1 VNIALGVFSF
11 FAMAYGMRFPDQAG
25 HSLLAASLGALALT
39 VPPLDAPRW
48 RVTLSLS
55 LACLIAAF
63 AAVFLRSALV
73 PLVAFLAIASWF
85 LQDAILY
92 EIEKRGIDGTSGID
106 SQLAS
111 GRGTLEEARHKMF
124 EAENGFRVLT
134 RRFEAVRAFGSSL
147 RFDEVW
153 KDIVNGS
160 RALLDT
166 APLLYIPPL
175 EGGLPS
181 GIHPADAASS
191 GGRAAAPEWQKAL
204 SGERCAGRDA
214 TGRELLWIPLRLGNG
229 KRAVLHLS
237 VAPDA
242 HDPDAV
248 EILTTQVGLLLEK
261 MRLYHEVEVHSRT
274 DLLTGLLH
282 HASFKALLNEEIARA
297 EATDRPLSL
306 VMCDVDHF
314 KAVNDTY
321 GHLVGDQVLVQ
332 IAHRLRDTLR
342 ISDTVSRYGG
352 EEFAMLL
359 PATAAPGAREISE
372 RIRGLIEAM
381 PMIVKTEAAEQ
392 TLKKTISMGCATF
405 PTDAADAATLVEA
418 ADAALYR
425 AKRGGRNRVETA

>member
-1 VNIALGVFSF
+1 LNVALGLLSF
-11 FAMAYGMRFPDQAG
+11 FAFAYGLRFPAQAG
-25 HSLLAASLGALALT
+25 HSILAASLGALALT
-39 VPPLDAPRW
+39 IPSLDAPRW
-48 RVTLSLS
+48 RIRIGVAA
-55 LACLIAAF
+55 ACLVTAI
-63 AAVFLRSALV
+63 AAVFLRSTLV
-73 PLVAFLAIASWF
+73 PLVAVLAFASWY
-85 LQDAILY
+85 LQDAILH
-92 EIEKRGIDGTSGID
+92 EIEALGVAGTSGIEE
-106 SQLAS
+106 QLAS
-111 GRGTLEEARHKMF
+111 GHITIEKSRHKMI

-153 KDIVNGS
+153 KDIVNGT

-166 APLLYIPPL
+166 DPLLYIPPL

-181 GIHPADAASS
+181 GIHPATAN
-191 GGRAAAPEWQKAL
+191 GRAAAPEWQKAL
-204 SGERCAGRDA
+204 AGERCEGRDE
-214 TGRELLWIPLRLGNG
+214 TGRELLWIPIRLGNG
-229 KRAVLHLS
+229 KRAVFHLAVS
-237 VAPDA
+237 PDA

-282 HASFKALLNEEIARA
+282 HASFKTLLHEEIARA
-297 EATDRPLSL
+297 QATGRPLSL

-332 IAHRLRDTLR
+332 IAHLLRDTLR

-359 PATAAPGAREISE
+359 PATASTGAGEISE
-372 RIRGLIEAM
+372 RIRAAIEAM

-392 TLKKTISMGCATF
+392 TLRKTISMGCATF
-405 PTDAADAATLVEA
+405 PDHAPDGATLVEA

-425 AKRGGRNRVETA
+425 AKRGGRNKVEIAM